1 MIPAGTR
8 PFFAFILRVVMR
20 KQNPA
25 IFAKGGF
32 VVQQT
37 VHPFPPVYDAFSRVL
52 ILGTMPSPKSRQTGF
67 YYGNPQNRFWRVL
80 CEVLQKPLPST
91 AEGKRLLAL
100 SSRIALWDVLRSCD
114 IEGADDGSI
123 RNPVANDLSEILN
136 RADIRAI
143 FTTGTTAA
151 RLYKLLCYPQTGI
164 PARILPSPSPANYR
178 NYSYEDLVEAYRA
191 IVPFC
196 SEFIGNNA

>member
-1 MIPAGTR
+1 M
-8 PFFAFILRVVMR
+8 
-20 KQNPA
+20 
-25 IFAKGGF
+25 
-32 VVQQT
+32 QQT
-37 VHPFPPVYDAFSRVL
+37 VHPFPPVFDAFSRVL

-100 SSRIALWDVLRSCD
+100 SSGIALWDVLRCCD

-123 RNPVANDLSEILN
+123 RNPVANDLSEILS

-151 RLYKLLCYPQTGI
+151 RLYKRLCYPKTGI
-164 PARILPSPSPANYR
+164 PARTLPSPSPANCRY
-178 NYSYEDLVEAYRA
+178 YSYEDLVEAYRA